1 MLNNRFLEL
10 AIFILHIKVNI
21 VQVTVGLIAYAFKF
35 TCCFGFTWVGT
46 TLCTAFAVRKL
57 NRIKTVLLVLPKG
70 SKLRCR
76 CLIFIHGEM
85 LKKNI
90 SFRFLFTDMKV
101 EGNDFTGR

>member
-1 MLNNRFLEL
+1 M
-10 AIFILHIKVNI
+10 
-21 VQVTVGLIAYAFKF
+21 
-35 TCCFGFTWVGT
+35 GT

-76 CLIFIHGEM
+76 FLIFIHGDE

-101 EGNDFTGR
+101 EGNDFTWAVARRNDLRYEYRKKGHLPLEPPFCSLAFLAL